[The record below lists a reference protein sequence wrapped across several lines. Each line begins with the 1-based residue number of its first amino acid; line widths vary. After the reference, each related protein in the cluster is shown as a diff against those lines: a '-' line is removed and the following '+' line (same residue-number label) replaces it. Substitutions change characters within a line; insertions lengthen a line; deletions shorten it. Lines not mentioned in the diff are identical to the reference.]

1 LYEGVFIKRAR
12 CAKTAGGQFCGTP
25 LIPQTNKQQC
35 KCVLCII
42 HTEGFIDAE
51 EDMDQ
56 DF

>member
-1 LYEGVFIKRAR
+1 MFIKRAR